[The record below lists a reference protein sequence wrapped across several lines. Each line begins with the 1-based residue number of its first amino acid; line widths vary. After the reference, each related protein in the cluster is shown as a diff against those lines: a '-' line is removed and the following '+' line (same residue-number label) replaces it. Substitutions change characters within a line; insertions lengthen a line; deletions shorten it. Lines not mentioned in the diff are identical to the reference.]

1 MTPYASRVLDTVE
14 TIPRGRVMS
23 YGDVAELMGE
33 GSARGVGAVMSRY
46 GSEVAWHRVLMS
58 DGSLPPG
65 HEREAKALLR
75 KEEVPFRGER
85 VDMSKARWDG
95 R

>member
-1 MTPYASRVLDTVE
+1 MTPYASRVLDTVDR
-14 TIPRGRVMS
+14 IPRGRVMS

-33 GSARGVGAVMSRY
+33 GSARGVGSVMARY

-65 HEREAKALLR
+65 HEREASLLLR
-75 KEEVPFRGER
+75 KERVPFRGER
-85 VDMSKARWDG
+85 VDMAAARWDG
-95 R
+95 I